1 MAKLYTP
8 GQVADILQVSVVTVK
23 RWLNKGVIPGIKI
36 GPGGRWRVSSDDL
49 NNYIDSMRKRVD
61 E

>member
-8 GQVADILQVSVVTVK
+8 NQVADILQVSAVTVK

-36 GPGGRWRVSSDDL
+36 GPGGQWRIRSDELTD
-49 NNYIDSMRKRVD
+49 YIESGRKRVND
-61 E
+61 